1 MPGLRRAWNGSPLFP
16 WPPGCKKLVG
26 GDKEWRIRAGDYRV
40 VYEID
45 DAAKSSP
52 KLWIARRQSSRKG
65 FLYVHICVLFVE
77 GGVIRVELEFE
88 WDEKK
93 AKANLTK
100 HRISFLTAAEIF
112 ANEILERLDDRED
125 YGEIR
130 FIALGRVDADVYR
143 VVFTWRS
150 EKPYPHHQRPE
161 SEQR

>member
-1 MPGLRRAWNGSPLFP
+1 M
-16 WPPGCKKLVG
+16 
-26 GDKEWRIRAGDYRV
+26 
-40 VYEID
+40 
-45 DAAKSSP
+45 
-52 KLWIARRQSSRKG
+52 
-65 FLYVHICVLFVE
+65 
-77 GGVIRVELEFE
+77 ELEFE

-130 FIALGRVDADVYR
+130 FIALGQGRCRRVPGGVHLAKR
-143 VVFTWRS
+143 
-150 EKPYPHHQRPE
+150 KPYPHHQCPE